1 MGCDFAVPAAV
12 PALTIVVADDDPDI
26 RRLVADILRD
36 EGYRVLAAADGRE
49 ALALI
54 RRRTPALVLL
64 DLQMPLLTGWDVLDR
79 LRAEDIRTPVV
90 FMTAASR
97 ARVEAERHAVAGFL
111 AKPFEVDELLAVVA
125 RHAAPAE
132 G

>member
-1 MGCDFAVPAAV
+1 MGCDSTAPVAA

-36 EGYRVLAAADGRE
+36 EGYRVLTAADGQE

-54 RRRTPALVLL
+54 RRRAPALVLL
-64 DLQMPLLTGWDVLDR
+64 DLQMPLLTGWDVLER
-79 LRAEDIRTPVV
+79 LRAEGIRAPVV
-90 FMTAASR
+90 FMTAAHR
-97 ARVEAERHAVAGFL
+97 ARSEAERHAVAGFL
-111 AKPFEVDELLAVVA
+111 AKPFDVDELLAVVA
-125 RHAAPAE
+125 RHAAPAD